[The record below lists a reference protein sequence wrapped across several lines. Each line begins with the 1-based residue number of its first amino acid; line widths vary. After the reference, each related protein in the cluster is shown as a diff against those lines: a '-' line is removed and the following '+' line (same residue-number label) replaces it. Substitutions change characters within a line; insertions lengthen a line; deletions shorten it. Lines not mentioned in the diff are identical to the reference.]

1 MGFKKFIK
9 KTFRKVDETLFG
21 PKPQRQQGFD
31 TTDPANVQF
40 DPETGLPI
48 GLTGPPS
55 HQFAHQY
62 QWRAN
67 ETVARRNAALK
78 SSAGAYLDQGMRTSE
93 SYRPGGY
100 ASFDWFRNRVNLALQ
115 SQIEAPD
122 LMAGMRAEETYQAA
136 KSRRRSSRLK
146 FFTDVAST
154 AVSAATG
161 GMGNPAMAAGLQ
173 ASRDGLDNGAEDMMN
188 GYEWDRMANTGAS
201 GGLG

>member
-1 MGFKKFIK
+1 MGFLKKMI
-9 KTFRKVDETLFG
+9 RKADEALFG
-21 PKPQRQQGFD
+21 PKPKRQQGFD
-31 TTDPANVQF
+31 TTDPSGVQF

-67 ETVARRNAALK
+67 ETVARRNAALR
-78 SSAGAYLDQGMRTSE
+78 SSAGAYLDQGARTSE

-100 ASFDWFRNRVNLALQ
+100 ASFDWFRNRANLALQ

-122 LMAGMRAEETYQAA
+122 LMTGLRAEEMYQAS
-136 KSRRRSSRLK
+136 KSKRRASRLK
-146 FFTDVAST
+146 FFTDT
-154 AVSAATG
+154 ATTLATMGVSNIGGTAAP
-161 GMGNPAMAAGLQ
+161 NSANIL
-173 ASRDGLDNGAEDMMN
+173 ASREGLDGGAEDMMN
-188 GYEWDRMANTGAS
+188 NYDWNGLQPGGLS